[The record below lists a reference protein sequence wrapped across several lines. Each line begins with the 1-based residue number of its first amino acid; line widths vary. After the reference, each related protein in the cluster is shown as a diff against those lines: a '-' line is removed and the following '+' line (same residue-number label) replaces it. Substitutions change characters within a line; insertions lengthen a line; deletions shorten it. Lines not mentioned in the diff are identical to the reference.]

1 MRKKSRLLGVLSFF
15 KRALDKFNS
24 NTSCYLNKETTIGR
38 LDIKIFTRPGELHL
52 NSLGFFFCR
61 KEAMPMKYGVAVTII
76 QTGYIEVEAD
86 CEPEAKAKAE
96 EAVSEDRI
104 LYHETEVKEC
114 KIEGYF

>member
-1 MRKKSRLLGVLSFF
+1 MSTALQFQVAAHVRLPFLPPC
-15 KRALDKFNS
+15 
-24 NTSCYLNKETTIGR
+24 SCYIAEHTGT
-38 LDIKIFTRPGELHL
+38 FSMPGF
-52 NSLGFFFCR
+52 SFR
-61 KEAMPMKYGVAVTII
+61 KEAMPMKYGITVSIM

-86 CEPEAKAKAE
+86 CEEEAKAKAA

>member
-1 MRKKSRLLGVLSFF
+1 
-15 KRALDKFNS
+15 
-24 NTSCYLNKETTIGR
+24 
-38 LDIKIFTRPGELHL
+38 
-52 NSLGFFFCR
+52 
-61 KEAMPMKYGVAVTII
+61 MKYGVAVMII

-86 CEPEAKAKAE
+86 CESEAKAKAE

>member
-1 MRKKSRLLGVLSFF
+1 MPGFSF
-15 KRALDKFNS
+15 
-24 NTSCYLNKETTIGR
+24 
-38 LDIKIFTRPGELHL
+38 
-52 NSLGFFFCR
+52 R
-61 KEAMPMKYGVAVTII
+61 KEAMPVKYGVTVSII

-86 CEPEAKAKAE
+86 CESEAKAKAE